1 MLKTLKQKFHV
12 QVAELYE
19 DLKNRV
25 SQFNMKVPEDTQSL
39 DYTSANRE
47 KFILQVR
54 VSLLYITRPD
64 KVLMAIPV
72 ITLDYCDSLS
82 LF

>member
-1 MLKTLKQKFHV
+1 MYPLV

-19 DLKNRV
+19 ELKKRV
-25 SQFNMKVPEDTQSL
+25 SQFNMKVPEDVQTL
-39 DYTSANRE
+39 DYTSTHRL

-54 VSLLYITRPD
+54 VSTAHVETDVNSCLCYEFI
-64 KVLMAIPV
+64 IP
-72 ITLDYCDSLS
+72 S

>member
-1 MLKTLKQKFHV
+1 MYLVV

-19 DLKNRV
+19 ELKNRV
-25 SQFNMKVPEDTQSL
+25 SQFNMKVPEDVQTL
-39 DYTSANRE
+39 DYTSTHRL

-54 VSLLYITRPD
+54 VSTAHAGMDMNSGLCYEFI
-64 KVLMAIPV
+64 IP
-72 ITLDYCDSLS
+72 S